1 MNTWAYRLAEHIAN
15 TGRGCVVPISQ
26 AAVGWLILLAAA
38 LTIVGG
44 MASRSFVGR
53 RRDTAAVRR
62 IVGGFRRSAFARL
75 VFGPVRGDALDDDEL
90 DQMILMPAIVVG
102 CGLCLTAIFLLGYG
116 VLT

>member
-26 AAVGWLILLAAA
+26 AAFGWLILLAAA

-53 RRDTAAVRR
+53 RRDTPAVRR

-75 VFGPVRGDALDDDEL
+75 VFGPVRDDALDDDEL

>member
-26 AAVGWLILLAAA
+26 AAFGLLILLAAA

>member
-26 AAVGWLILLAAA
+26 AAFGWLILLAAA

-53 RRDTAAVRR
+53 RRDTA
-62 IVGGFRRSAFARL
+62 VGGFRRSAFARL